1 MPGAFVEQDLAGMFV
16 TAEFASDATWTYPG
30 GTAVPGRV
38 IVDAQSAD
46 VLEQVTVRD
55 LSILFETAQWP
66 TVTDRDRI
74 DIASVGFQVARVD
87 RLSDGKISR
96 AHLRRV

>member
-1 MPGAFVEQDLAGMFV
+1 MFV
-16 TAEFASDATWTYPG
+16 TAEFASDATWSYPG
-30 GTAVPGRV
+30 GAPVAGRV
-38 IVDAQSAD
+38 IVDAQSSE

-55 LSILFETAQWP
+55 ISILFETAQWP
-66 TVTDRDRI
+66 AVADRDRI
-74 DIASVGFQVARVD
+74 DIASVGFQVARIE